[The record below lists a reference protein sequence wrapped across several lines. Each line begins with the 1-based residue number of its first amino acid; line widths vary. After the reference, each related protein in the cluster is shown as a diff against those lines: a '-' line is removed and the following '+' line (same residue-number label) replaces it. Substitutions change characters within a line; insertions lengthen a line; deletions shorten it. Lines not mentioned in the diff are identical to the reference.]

1 VGNGFL
7 FVIILA
13 LWYNVGNIKTM
24 EELDNKI
31 VIHRP
36 AFWKKS
42 VSLWI
47 AVILLAIGFGG
58 GVLAGGNF
66 AGGSFNGDA
75 QSVIKGA
82 DAKTT
87 STPVSGQVTNTE
99 SLPTYLKKDVS
110 FDLYWDTWNVIKNKY
125 YNKEVPDTK
134 LFYGSLQGLVASLGD
149 PYSIFMTPTDATQ
162 FQDDLKG
169 NFEGIGAEIAV
180 KNNQLII
187 VSPLD
192 DSPAMKAGLK
202 PKDWILK
209 INGTSTEGMTSN
221 QAVTLI
227 RGQKGTEVILNIY
240 RDGFSEPKDFKIIRD
255 QITVK
260 SLRWEYKNDGRI
272 VWIKVRQFNDDTM
285 PLFDQ
290 AITEIA
296 TKNNVTGIILDL
308 RSNPGG
314 YLESAIEMAGE
325 WDGDQV
331 VVSEKNRDG
340 LETFHR
346 AFKAA
351 RLGKYKT
358 VVLVNEGSA
367 SASEIVS
374 GALKDWKKATLV
386 GKKTFG
392 KGSVQDLNDLKDG
405 SQIKITVAKWFT
417 PNGST
422 IDEQGIEPDVKVDLT
437 EEDYNKDRDP
447 QLDKALELLR

>member
-1 VGNGFL
+1 
-7 FVIILA
+7 
-13 LWYNVGNIKTM
+13 M
-24 EELDNKI
+24 EELDNNQLNQK
-31 VIHRP
+31 P
-36 AFWKKS
+36 AFWKKP

-47 AVILLAIGFGG
+47 ALILLAIGFGG
-58 GVLAGGNF
+58 GVLAGGGLDN
-66 AGGSFNGDA
+66 NA

-82 DAKTT
+82 DAAPATT
-87 STPVSGQVTNTE
+87 TTSGQVTNTE
-99 SLPTYLKKDVS
+99 SLASYLKKDVS

-125 YNKEVPDTK
+125 YDKEVPDTK

-149 PYSIFMTPTDATQ
+149 PYSVFMTPTDADQ
-162 FQDDLKG
+162 FAEDLKG

-209 INGTSTEGMTSN
+209 VNGTSTEGMTAN

-227 RGQKGTEVILNIY
+227 RGPKGTEVVLSIY
-240 RDGFSEPKDFKIIRD
+240 RDGFNEPKDIKIIRD

-260 SLRWEYKNDGRI
+260 SLTWEYKNDGRTA
-272 VWIKVRQFNDDTM
+272 WIKVRQFNDDTM

-296 TKNNVTGIILDL
+296 SKTNVTGIILDL

-358 VVLVNEGSA
+358 VVLVNDGSA
-367 SASEIVS
+367 SASEIVA
-374 GALKDWKKATLV
+374 GALKDWKKGTLV
-386 GKKTFG
+386 GVKTFG

-405 SQIKITVAKWFT
+405 SQIKLTIAKWFT

-422 IDEQGIEPDVKVDLT
+422 IDEQGIEPDVKVELT
-437 EEDYNKDRDP
+437 EEDYDKDRDP
-447 QLDKALELLR
+447 QLDKALELLK